1 MFATNFTISDKY
13 LIHERGQNRLTSYSQ
28 SKTIATGKTMT
39 NYFCSTCGSLMYRRG
54 ARFPGLSILRTGTV
68 DDFSLH
74 EGRLK
79 PRVEQFVKDRV
90 CWVDA
95 VDGVTQIE
103 AGIGTAAKGA
113 ASL

>member
-1 MFATNFTISDKY
+1 
-13 LIHERGQNRLTSYSQ
+13 
-28 SKTIATGKTMT
+28 MT
-39 NYFCSTCGSLMYRRG
+39 NYFCSACGSLMYRRS

-90 CWVDA
+90 CWVHA
-95 VDGVTQIE
+95 VDGVTQVE
-103 AGIGTAAKGA
+103 AGIGTATVGA